1 MRILSITLCAAAIA
15 CVAAQVAPGQ
25 QQQQDQGNLVLLPFF
40 CCQPPF
46 NKLPLKCRD
55 RFCINS
61 FSRVTSLHPH
71 LPASLS
77 TATFDVVGIQDN
89 YAWAA
94 TATPEE
100 LALKADELAELVT
113 EISFRAELLD
123 SLNREFEATGLE
135 CTAIKIAIDTVLNG
149 IIEAVKSVTDIPF
162 LKTLFQLFTGALE
175 KLKGLVGN
183 VTTDS
188 TGYINGLDFAFSALE
203 TILEAIKPVPLPF
216 DISAV
221 LKVIE
226 STKPII
232 RTGVQ
237 CVLGGSK
244 LLITQG
250 HCIPT
255 ADMYRLFVD
264 DATSNAP
271 VVPDTANEEWNRIA
285 AGTSSALQLSKNAIA
300 QSNEALLSTHPI
312 FAADLLS
319 QYRNEYLRVAENDE
333 AKIYAQTYLGAIVGA
348 SNALEACLR
357 VAADPAVAAEEL
369 QQELDAQ
376 ARFEDENDED
386 EDEDEQD

>member
-15 CVAAQVAPGQ
+15 CVAAQVAPEQ
-25 QQQQDQGNLVLLPFF
+25 QQQQDQ
-40 CCQPPF
+40 
-46 NKLPLKCRD
+46 
-55 RFCINS
+55 
-61 FSRVTSLHPH
+61 
-71 LPASLS
+71 
-77 TATFDVVGIQDN
+77 ATFGVVGIQDN

-123 SLNREFEATGLE
+123 SLNREFGATGLE
-135 CTAIKIAIDTVLNG
+135 CIAIKLAIDTVLNG
-149 IIEAVKSVTDIPF
+149 IIEAVKSATDNSF
-162 LKTLFQLFTGALE
+162 LKTVSQLLIDGLE

-188 TGYINGLDFAFSALE
+188 TGFVNGLDFAFSALE
-203 TILEAIKPVPLPF
+203 AILNAIRTVPLPF
-216 DISAV
+216 DISPL
-221 LKVIE
+221 LKAIE

-232 RTGVQ
+232 RTAVQ

-244 LLITQG
+244 LFITQG

-255 ADMYRLFVD
+255 ADMYRHFVD

-271 VVPDTANEEWNRIA
+271 VVPDTATEEWKRIA

-312 FAADLLS
+312 FAADLLN
-319 QYRNEYLRVAENDE
+319 QYRDEYLRVAENDE

-357 VAADPAVAAEEL
+357 VAADPAVAAQEL
-369 QQELDAQ
+369 QQELNAQ

-386 EDEDEQD
+386 EDEDEDEQEQ